1 MKQASISFLLILF
14 IQFGCGT
21 SSGRTGM
28 SIESIRIELDQR
40 ACVIRMDDLAFELET
55 MLYYE
60 ECTIDNIDSVLSE
73 MPESL
78 RTCPGSG
85 LNYVIIHP
93 SDWEIS
99 CPSAH
104 GSSSLIF

>member
-1 MKQASISFLLILF
+1 MKQASVLSLLILC

-21 SSGRTGM
+21 TSGSTGM
-28 SIESIRIELDQR
+28 SIESIRIELDRR
-40 ACVIRMDDLAFELET
+40 ACTIRMDDLAFELET
-55 MLYYE
+55 ILYYE
-60 ECTIDNIDSVLSE
+60 ECTINDIDSVLAK
-73 MPESL
+73 MPDSL

-99 CPSAH
+99 CPSGH
-104 GSSSLIF
+104 GSSRIIF

>member
-1 MKQASISFLLILF
+1 MKQASVSFLLILF

-21 SSGRTGM
+21 TSGSTGM
-28 SIESIRIELDQR
+28 SIESIRMELDRR
-40 ACVIRMDDLAFELET
+40 ACIIRLDDLAFELET

-60 ECTIDNIDSVLSE
+60 EFTIDEIDSVLAE
-73 MPESL
+73 MPDSL

-85 LNYVIIHP
+85 LDYVITHP

-99 CPSAH
+99 CPSGH
-104 GSSSLIF
+104 GSSCLIF